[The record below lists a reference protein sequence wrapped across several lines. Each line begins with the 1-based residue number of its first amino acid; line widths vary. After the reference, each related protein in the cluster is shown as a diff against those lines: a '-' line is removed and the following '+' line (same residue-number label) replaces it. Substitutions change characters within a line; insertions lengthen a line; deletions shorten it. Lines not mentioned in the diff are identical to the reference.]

1 MKSFECPSEEIQL
14 SYKVLKIV
22 PPSSIHSYVHSKAFS
37 LGSKALIKTQGIRCS
52 DGSRCGEKG
61 TGTEMPPYHT
71 LGVCW
76 PY

>member
-22 PPSSIHSYVHSKAFS
+22 PPCSIHSYVHSKAFS

-61 TGTEMPPYHT
+61 TGKEMPPYHT
-71 LGVCW
+71 LGLCW